1 MKKDQM
7 KTNRLN
13 NLLPVLILLFATV
26 FQLKAQDKMKR
37 YPIASAKITYT
48 INSPEGTGTKVLFFD
63 HYGRRE
69 SSQETLQKH
78 GKTIKNQLTLLNEGK
93 AYSIDLLKNKGEDMS
108 QSTGMAMQ
116 MMTGATGND
125 MSATGKK
132 ILEGMGG
139 QKVGAESFL
148 GKNCEKWEVNTMG
161 KTTTLL
167 WKGIPLKTVTSVMG
181 IKSTEQ
187 ATSVKTGQSFSNADF
202 EPPAGVKIEK
212 QEMSGMGMGAAGL
225 SAEDRQQMEKL
236 KNMSYADFKKMA
248 LKNNPNMKEQDIQQA
263 YKMMKQMSKMIK

>member
-1 MKKDQM
+1 MKKNQK

-13 NLLPVLILLFATV
+13 KLLPVLILLFATV
-26 FQLKAQDKMKR
+26 LQLKAQDKMKR
-37 YPIASAKITYT
+37 YPVASAKVTYT

-69 SSQETLQKH
+69 SAHEIIQKH
-78 GKTIKNQLTLLNEGK
+78 GKTVKNQLTLLNEGK
-93 AYSIDLLKNKGEDMS
+93 AYSIDLLKNTGEDMS

-116 MMTGATGND
+116 MMTGATGNN

-132 ILEGMGG
+132 MLEGIGG
-139 QKVGAESFL
+139 KKVGYQNFL

-161 KTTTLL
+161 KTTLL
-167 WKGIPLKTVTSVMG
+167 IWQGITLKTETSVMG
-181 IKSTEQ
+181 MKSTEQ
-187 ATSVKTGQSFSNADF
+187 ATSVKTGQSFSNTDF
-202 EPPAGVKIEK
+202 EPPAGVKMEK
-212 QEMSGMGMGAAGL
+212 QEIPGMDMGAAGM

-236 KNMSYADFKKMA
+236 KNMSYADFKKMV
-248 LKNNPNMKEQDIQQA
+248 LKDDPNMKEEDIRQA